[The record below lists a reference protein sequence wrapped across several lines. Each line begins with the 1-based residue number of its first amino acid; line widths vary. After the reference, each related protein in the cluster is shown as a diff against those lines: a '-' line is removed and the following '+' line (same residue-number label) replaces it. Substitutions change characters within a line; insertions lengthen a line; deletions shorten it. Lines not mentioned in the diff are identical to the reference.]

1 MSIIRKSSTKQSSR
15 QQIKLKG
22 VKNGILQLPGDEHR
36 LILQIS
42 SINFELMSEDEQDAI
57 IETYQTF
64 LNSLSTPFQIL
75 VRVRELDMD
84 KYLEDFK
91 AKVTDEKNKTYKD
104 QANNYISFVRSLIT
118 TNKILSRHFYVVL
131 PYSAAKD
138 TDFSVIQERL
148 KTSASIVAKGLGK
161 LGMQTTKLSS
171 LEALDLFY
179 SFYSPAQAKRQ
190 PLKDQTMQMLT
201 ESYL

>member
-1 MSIIRKSSTKQSSR
+1 MSILKKSTKFGSSR
-15 QQIKLKG
+15 QQIRIKG
-22 VKNGILQLPGDEHR
+22 VRDGILELPDNEYR
-36 LILQIS
+36 VILQIS

-64 LNSLSTPFQIL
+64 LNSISTDFQIL

-84 KYLEDFK
+84 KYLEDFSVSV
-91 AKVTDEKNKTYKD
+91 AKEKQAMYKT
-104 QANNYISFVRSLIT
+104 QATNYIQFVESLIT

-131 PYSAAKD
+131 PVTAAKD
-138 TDFSVIQERL
+138 TDFSVIQEQL
-148 KTSASIVAKGLGK
+148 KTSAGIVAKGLGK

-190 PLKDQTMQMLT
+190 PLKDQTMRMLM
-201 ESYL
+201 ENYL